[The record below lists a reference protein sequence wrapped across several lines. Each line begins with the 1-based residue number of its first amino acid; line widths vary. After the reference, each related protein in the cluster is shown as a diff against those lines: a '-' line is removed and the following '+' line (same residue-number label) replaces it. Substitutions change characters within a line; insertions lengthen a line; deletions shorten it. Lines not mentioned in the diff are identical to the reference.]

1 MGMRGV
7 SATILNS
14 RNTRKPL
21 KKIQTP
27 APVPRSS
34 APVGSDRLILNL
46 QQNATESDQ
55 QSANV
60 GASAHAR
67 AFLKS
72 PETVWG
78 QHALGCPAEQSSAIF
93 GKDNVWEGEDLSSD
107 ARPDSRGAAVPT
119 WTV

>member
-1 MGMRGV
+1 MGMLRMGMQGV

-27 APVPRSS
+27 APVPRNS

-60 GASAHAR
+60 GAGAHAR

-72 PETVWG
+72 PETMWG
-78 QHALGCPAEQSSAIF
+78 QPPSAVRRSKAPLFLGRARSGRENIF
-93 GKDNVWEGEDLSSD
+93 
-107 ARPDSRGAAVPT
+107 R
-119 WTV
+119 